1 MRPKTAGESSYVHFC
16 MVLGYTAQRM
26 VNFAQFGRAGKPTM
40 GGQFQPKSV
49 LLAIKKRTTS
59 NLRGDMPQT
68 VQVGSILMKEWPGMK
83 QIFGLD
89 SEPCS
94 GEWSL
99 IEALDGFAL
108 DRKIHAAGW
117 NFFFMA
123 AEVKVMFFGSLGA
136 ANGTA
141 KIRSALKRILEKVRP
156 QQFNGLEVT
165 QIVARRFLGVPY
177 VTVSAHS
184 RHIQQSC
191 YLDSATARQA
201 VQRSAEWAR
210 G

>member
-1 MRPKTAGESSYVHFC
+1 MTQL
-16 MVLGYTAQRM
+16 LG
-26 VNFAQFGRAGKPTM
+26 
-40 GGQFQPKSV
+40 
-49 LLAIKKRTTS
+49 L
-59 NLRGDMPQT
+59 
-68 VQVGSILMKEWPGMK
+68 E
-83 QIFGLD
+83 

-99 IEALDGFAL
+99 LKVLDGFAL

-123 AEVKVMFFGSLGA
+123 VEVKVMFFGSVGA
-136 ANGTA
+136 L
-141 KIRSALKRILEKVRP
+141 KIQNALKRILGKVKE

-184 RHIQQSC
+184 RHLQQSC
-191 YLDSATARQA
+191 YLDSALARQT
-201 VQRSAEWAR
+201 VQRDAEWAK